1 MDLDRISVGNEGFF
15 CICRAVCEEREETAG
30 SVSCIFLL
38 LDSRM
43 ADSSILMETQ
53 VHVECNNI
61 RSATRH
67 YCIITLSAHHK
78 KCVEIK

>member
-53 VHVECNNI
+53 VYTCQVQ
-61 RSATRH
+61 
-67 YCIITLSAHHK
+67 
-78 KCVEIK
+78 